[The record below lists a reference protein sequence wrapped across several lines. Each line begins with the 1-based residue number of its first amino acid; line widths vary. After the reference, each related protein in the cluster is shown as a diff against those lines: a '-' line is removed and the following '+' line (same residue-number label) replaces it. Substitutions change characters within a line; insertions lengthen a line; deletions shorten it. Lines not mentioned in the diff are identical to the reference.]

1 MRNNVRVVRRG
12 FGCAL
17 VGVAMVALAA
27 CGSSSSTAAP
37 TTQAPAATGGSTTTG
52 AAGASTPAVMT
63 ASNAKLGSLLVDT
76 NGMTLYTLTNGGKAV
91 ACTGACATAWPP
103 LLLPSGTTSAS
114 GTAGVT
120 GLGTVAV
127 SGGTQVTANGLP
139 LYRFSGDSASGDTN
153 GEGLSSFGG
162 TWHVTAAGAA
172 TGATGAEATAPTTVP
187 NAPTTT
193 ASGGYSYP

>member
-1 MRNNVRVVRRG
+1 MSSNVRVVRRG

-17 VGVAMVALAA
+17 VGMAMVALAA
-27 CGSSSSTAAP
+27 CGSSSSTAA
-37 TTQAPAATGGSTTTG
+37 TATQAPAASPSTGGT
-52 AAGASTPAVMT
+52 GASTPSVMT
-63 ASNAKLGSLLVDT
+63 ESNAKLGSLLVDS

-91 ACTGACATAWPP
+91 ACTGACAKAWPP

-114 GTAGVT
+114 GAAGVS
-120 GLGTVAV
+120 GLGTVSV
-127 SGGTQVTANGLP
+127 SGSTQVTANGLP

-153 GEGLSSFGG
+153 GEGLTSFGG

-172 TGATGAEATAPTTVP
+172 GAAGGATAPTTVP
-187 NAPTTT
+187 TADAPTTT